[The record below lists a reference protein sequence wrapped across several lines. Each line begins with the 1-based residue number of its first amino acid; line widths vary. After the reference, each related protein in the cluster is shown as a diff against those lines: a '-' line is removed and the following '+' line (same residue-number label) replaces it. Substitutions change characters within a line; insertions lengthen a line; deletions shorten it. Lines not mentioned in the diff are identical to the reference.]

1 MSERTLSALDG
12 STFVVS
18 DRVGDVRDEE
28 GRGHGFFSQD
38 TRFLSQWV
46 LRVGEQPL
54 EVLGLHQQ
62 EHFAAQ
68 FFLTPRVG
76 PETEAPC
83 SIVRRRLIDHVWM
96 EEISVINHR
105 HESTT
110 LEVALELDTDF
121 ADLLE
126 VKDGAIETRAL
137 TARQDDRSLA
147 LSYERDGFR
156 RSVTIASSLPAA
168 VTRNRFAYS
177 PALAPGEQW
186 TTTFTITPLAEQ
198 PAAAF
203 GPRRAR
209 GGFDEMSASKS
220 AELETWLARAPA
232 ISTSDP
238 ALARTYRASLSDLGA
253 LRLPPDISE
262 GATLPAAGLPWF
274 MALFGRDSLIAS
286 FQALPYLPELAATT
300 LRVLAAAQADDRD
313 DFHEREP
320 GKILHELRF
329 GELTARGERPY
340 SPYFGSADATPLFL
354 VLLDE
359 YHRWSGDDELV
370 RALEP
375 SARAA
380 LRWIEDS
387 GDADGDGYV
396 EYSRRNTATG
406 LVNQCWKDSWNGIQF
421 ADGTIPRG
429 PIATCEIQGY
439 VYDARRRAARLS
451 REVWGDPAFAERLE
465 SQALDLRTRF
475 HRDFWMPERGCHA
488 VALDGDKRQVDSLT
502 SNIGHLLWSGLLD
515 EDHAAEVADR
525 LLQRELYSG
534 WGVRT
539 LGSGEAGYN
548 PLGYHTGTVWPHE
561 NSLIVA
567 GLARYGHREQAVT
580 FAAAMLSAAPH
591 FEHRLPEVF
600 AGYPAA
606 VTSVPVAY
614 PTASRPQAWAAG
626 TPLQLLTTLLD
637 LQPVTADAHCELPD
651 IGRVRTATERKAEMT
666 ETATDP
672 TDPTAVLIRRL
683 ARPNASGGMVIE
695 RSVILAEGAKS
706 AAILRWIA
714 DHDGVAESTASST
727 RSPGLHGPRANDPRQ
742 DAPPR
747 RYVLPARAFPTAA

>member
-1 MSERTLSALDG
+1 MSERTFSVLDG

-18 DRVGDVRDEE
+18 DRLGDIRDDE
-28 GRGHGFFSQD
+28 GRDHGFFCQD
-38 TRFLSQWV
+38 TRFLSRWV
-46 LRVGEQPL
+46 LRVSEQPL
-54 EVLGLHQQ
+54 ELLGLDQQ
-62 EHFAAQ
+62 EHFGAQ

-83 SIVRRRLIDHVWM
+83 SVMRRRLIDHVWM

-105 HESTT
+105 HESATIAVT
-110 LEVALELDTDF
+110 LEFDTDF
-121 ADLLE
+121 ADLFE
-126 VKDGAIETRAL
+126 VKDGAVETR
-137 TARQDDRSLA
+137 TITSQQDDCSLT
-147 LSYERDGFR
+147 LSYECEGFR
-156 RSVTIASSLPAA
+156 RSVTVASSAPAG
-168 VTRNRFAYS
+168 VTREGFTYL
-177 PALAPGEQW
+177 PVLASGEQW
-186 TTTFTITPLAEQ
+186 STTFTITPHAEQ
-198 PAAAF
+198 PTAGF
-203 GPRRAR
+203 GRRRAR
-209 GGFDEMSASKS
+209 DEFDAMSACKS
-220 AELETWLARAPA
+220 AELNHWLARAPA
-232 ISTSDP
+232 LVTSEP
-238 ALARTYRASLSDLGA
+238 ALTRTYRASLSDLGA

-300 LRVLAAAQADDRD
+300 LRVLAAAQAVDRD

-354 VLLDE
+354 ILLDE
-359 YHRWSGDDELV
+359 YHRWSGDEELV

-380 LRWIEDS
+380 LAWIEDS

-396 EYSRRNTATG
+396 EYSRRNSVTG
-406 LVNQCWKDSWNGIQF
+406 LANQCWKDSWDAIQF
-421 ADGTIPRG
+421 ADGTLPRG

-439 VYDARRRAARLS
+439 IYDARRRTARLA
-451 REVWGDPAFAERLE
+451 REVWGDGPFAERLE
-465 SQALDLRTRF
+465 LQARDLQASFR
-475 HRDFWMPERGCHA
+475 RDFWMPERGCHA
-488 VALDGDKRQVDSLT
+488 VALDGDKRPVDSLT
-502 SNIGHLLWSGLLD
+502 SNIGHLLWSGLLN
-515 EDHAAEVADR
+515 EREAATTAER
-525 LLQRELYSG
+525 LLESELYSG

-539 LGSGEAGYN
+539 LGAGEAGYN

-580 FAAAMLSAAPH
+580 IAAAMLSAAPH

-626 TPLQLLTTLLD
+626 TPLQLLTTLLN
-637 LQPVTADAHCELPD
+637 LQPGIADADCELEG
-651 IGRVRTATERKAEMT
+651 IGHAELRKRGHRDD
-666 ETATDP
+666 TDGN
-672 TDPTAVLIRRL
+672 R
-683 ARPNASGGMVIE
+683 
-695 RSVILAEGAKS
+695 
-706 AAILRWIA
+706 
-714 DHDGVAESTASST
+714 
-727 RSPGLHGPRANDPRQ
+727 
-742 DAPPR
+742 
-747 RYVLPARAFPTAA
+747 